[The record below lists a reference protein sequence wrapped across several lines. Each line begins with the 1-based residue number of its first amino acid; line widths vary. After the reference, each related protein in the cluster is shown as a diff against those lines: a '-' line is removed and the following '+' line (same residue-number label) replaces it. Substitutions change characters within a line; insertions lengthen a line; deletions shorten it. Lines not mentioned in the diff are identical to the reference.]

1 MKNIVKYI
9 QTFNG
14 HMAQKVLEG
23 LRKVYSNEIILTT
36 QAVEYL
42 NKYAKRYTALE
53 KIEWF
58 CVDNDELLFKLIEFK

>member
-1 MKNIVKYI
+1 MTNIVKYI

-14 HMAQKVLEG
+14 PMAQKILET
-23 LRKVYSNEIILTT
+23 LHKVFGQEIILSM

-42 NKYAKRYTALE
+42 NKYAKQYTVLE

-58 CVDNDELLFKLIEFK
+58 CVDNDKLLFKLIEFK